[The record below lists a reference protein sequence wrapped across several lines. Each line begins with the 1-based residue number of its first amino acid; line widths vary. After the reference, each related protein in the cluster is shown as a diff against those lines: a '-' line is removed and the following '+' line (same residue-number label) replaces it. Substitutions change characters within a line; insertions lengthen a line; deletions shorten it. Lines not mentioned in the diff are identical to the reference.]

1 MSDLEKKLRS
11 QNIKHEK
18 ELKLIEDKY
27 AEKIKIL
34 DRKISHYEETLKL
47 NNFAY
52 KSFKHDEDDFSKIS
66 SLLVND
72 YYYKTF
78 FCFNKFFR
86 MLI

>member
-27 AEKIKIL
+27 SEKIKIL
-34 DRKISHYEETLKL
+34 DRKIIYYEETLKF

-52 KSFKHDEDDFSKIS
+52 KSFKQDEDDFSKLS
-66 SLLVND
+66 SLLVTIIN
-72 YYYKTF
+72 
-78 FCFNKFFR
+78 
-86 MLI
+86 

>member
-27 AEKIKIL
+27 SEKIKIL
-34 DRKISHYEETLKL
+34 ERKISYYEETLKL

-52 KSFKHDEDDFSKIS
+52 KSFKQDEDDFSKLS
-66 SLLVND
+66 SLLVTIIN
-72 YYYKTF
+72 
-78 FCFNKFFR
+78 
-86 MLI
+86 